1 MIRIGL
7 TGNIASGKSEVARM
21 LADRGATIIDAD
33 ELAREA
39 VEPETQALKD
49 IIKRWGKDILNQ
61 DGGLDR
67 AALRQIVFADQNE
80 LDALNR
86 IVHPGVTRLR
96 DREIARARERG
107 DPIVVCVIPLLF
119 ERNIVEEFDAIILVD
134 APRPLRLERLVAT
147 RGLEETEAMNMIA
160 SQMPAELKRAR
171 ADFVI
176 ENDGSLDK
184 LERDVDALWSSLQ
197 RNAAGEETNT
207 PLRTTKF
214 GKPDVFGTIEAVKAV
229 SELFAPI
236 AGEVVAINERLD
248 KEPALVNTDPYGAG
262 WMIKIK
268 PSSASEIDGLMK
280 SDAYTKHIGK

>member
-1 MIRIGL
+1 
-7 TGNIASGKSEVARM
+7 M

-207 PLRTTKF
+207 PLRT
-214 GKPDVFGTIEAVKAV
+214 AARV
-229 SELFAPI
+229 S
-236 AGEVVAINERLD
+236 
-248 KEPALVNTDPYGAG
+248 
-262 WMIKIK
+262 
-268 PSSASEIDGLMK
+268 
-280 SDAYTKHIGK
+280 

>member
-49 IIKRWGKDILNQ
+49 IIKRWGKDVLNQ

-96 DREIARARERG
+96 DREVARARERG

-207 PLRTTKF
+207 PLRT
-214 GKPDVFGTIEAVKAV
+214 AARV
-229 SELFAPI
+229 S
-236 AGEVVAINERLD
+236 
-248 KEPALVNTDPYGAG
+248 
-262 WMIKIK
+262 
-268 PSSASEIDGLMK
+268 
-280 SDAYTKHIGK
+280 

>member
-49 IIKRWGKDILNQ
+49 IIKRWGKDVLNQ

-207 PLRTTKF
+207 PLRT
-214 GKPDVFGTIEAVKAV
+214 AARV
-229 SELFAPI
+229 S
-236 AGEVVAINERLD
+236 
-248 KEPALVNTDPYGAG
+248 
-262 WMIKIK
+262 
-268 PSSASEIDGLMK
+268 
-280 SDAYTKHIGK
+280 

>member
-7 TGNIASGKSEVARM
+7 TGNIASGKSEVARL

-49 IIKRWGKDILNQ
+49 IIKRWGKDVLNQ

-134 APRPLRLERLVAT
+134 APRPLRLERLVTT

-160 SQMPAELKRAR
+160 AQMPAELKRAR
-171 ADFVI
+171 ADYCI
-176 ENDGSLDK
+176 DNTGSLAE

-197 RNAAGEETNT
+197 RNAIDKVSDVRSLASD
-207 PLRTTKF
+207 LRNLHR
-214 GKPDVFGTIEAVKAV
+214 DVRDMESQV
-229 SELFAPI
+229 SF
-236 AGEVVAINERLD
+236 
-248 KEPALVNTDPYGAG
+248 
-262 WMIKIK
+262 
-268 PSSASEIDGLMK
+268 S
-280 SDAYTKHIGK
+280 

>member
-49 IIKRWGKDILNQ
+49 IIKRWGKDVLNQ

-207 PLRTTKF
+207 PLRT
-214 GKPDVFGTIEAVKAV
+214 VASV
-229 SELFAPI
+229 S
-236 AGEVVAINERLD
+236 
-248 KEPALVNTDPYGAG
+248 
-262 WMIKIK
+262 
-268 PSSASEIDGLMK
+268 
-280 SDAYTKHIGK
+280 